1 MIHVL
6 AFAKINLSFRVSH
19 LRNDGFHE
27 IESLIQTIDLADEI
41 EIAEGNGRI
50 EVANDLCLP
59 LEQDLAWRAARAVL
73 DRKESHTGVR
83 ISVRKQ
89 IPAGAGLGGGSSDA
103 AATLWGVD
111 RIIPPGL
118 SHESLHALASE
129 LGSDVP
135 LFLTGGLVHAS
146 GRGERTVSVGQPRKE
161 WFAVIV
167 PPIHCDTARVYAAWD
182 ATACTHTSSD
192 AAAYAYD
199 DMHLL
204 ALGEN
209 ELAPAACF
217 VYPELADYRQ
227 AVSEIGAVYA
237 GMSGSGSAFYAAFAE
252 REEAGAARDEM
263 EGRFP
268 QAKVYLCRG
277 TNKGFSAREDA

>member
-6 AFAKINLSFRVSH
+6 AFAKLNLSFRV
-19 LRNDGFHE
+19 LYRRNDGFHE

-41 EIAEGNGRI
+41 DIAEGNGRI
-50 EVANDLCLP
+50 EVANDLSLP

-73 DRKESHTGVR
+73 DRKKLHAGVK
-83 ISVRKQ
+83 IAVRKR

-118 SHESLHALASE
+118 SNDSLHTLASE

-135 LFLTGGLVHAS
+135 LFLSGGLVHAS
-146 GRGERTVSVGQPRKE
+146 GRGERTASAGQPRKE

-182 ATACTHTSSD
+182 ATARTYTSPDS
-192 AAAYAYD
+192 AACAHD
-199 DMHLL
+199 EMLIL
-204 ALGEN
+204 SLGEN
-209 ELAPAACF
+209 DLGPAACF

-227 AVSEIGAVYA
+227 AVSGIGAVYA

-252 REEAGAARDEM
+252 REEAAAAKVEM
-263 EGRFP
+263 ERRFP
-268 QAKVYLCRG
+268 LAKAYLCRG
-277 TNKGFSAREDA
+277 TSKGFSAGEEA